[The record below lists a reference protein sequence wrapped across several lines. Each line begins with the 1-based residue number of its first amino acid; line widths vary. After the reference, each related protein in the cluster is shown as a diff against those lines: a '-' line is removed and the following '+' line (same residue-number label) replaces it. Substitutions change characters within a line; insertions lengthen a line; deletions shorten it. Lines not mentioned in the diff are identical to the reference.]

1 MAEDSSA
8 TPAGVVSRPVEGRAI
23 ADFLASASSEPSGLV
38 VEGEPGIGKTT
49 LWLAAV
55 AQAREGGFQVLSARP
70 AAAESVLAYGSLA
83 DLLGEVDATI
93 WADLPE
99 PQRLAVDR
107 ILLRVNADGLATNQQ
122 AVAASF
128 LSIVEG
134 LAEEAP
140 VLIAIDDLQWLDPS
154 SLRVVAFAARRLSAR
169 VGMLGTLRTSPDS
182 DGDASWLQLPKPDAI
197 PPNQAAPVEPWWFA
211 HGPFQAAGANVPAA
225 DLAEHP
231 RSLGGKPV
239 LRD

>member
-23 ADFLASASSEPSGLV
+23 AEFLASASSEPSGLV

-55 AQAREGGFQVLSARP
+55 AQARERGFQVLSARP
-70 AAAESVLAYGSLA
+70 AAAESVLAYGTLA
-83 DLLGEVDATI
+83 DLLGEVDAAI

-134 LAEEAP
+134 LAEEGP

-154 SLRVVAFAARRLSAR
+154 SLRVAAFAARRLSAR
-169 VGMLGTLRTSPDS
+169 VGMLGTIR
-182 DGDASWLQLPKPDAI
+182 A
-197 PPNQAAPVEPWWFA
+197 
-211 HGPFQAAGANVPAA
+211 GPG
-225 DLAEHP
+225 
-231 RSLGGKPV
+231 S
-239 LRD
+239 